1 MHTID
6 QCMHGAHIYHIYRA
20 YLSQPKSVYIL
31 GPKGPCYGSGKRK
44 EKKKNLPSLAPGAP
58 FIGGQCGSKMAHIL
72 VATSYIGAH
81 QTSVVR
87 TH

>member
-1 MHTID
+1 MSILFYKEFH
-6 QCMHGAHIYHIYRA
+6 QQ
-20 YLSQPKSVYIL
+20 LSGVDCRNQIGLYF
-31 GPKGPCYGSGKRK
+31 GPCYGSGEGRK
-44 EKKKNLPSLAPGAP
+44 KKKNLPSLAPGAP